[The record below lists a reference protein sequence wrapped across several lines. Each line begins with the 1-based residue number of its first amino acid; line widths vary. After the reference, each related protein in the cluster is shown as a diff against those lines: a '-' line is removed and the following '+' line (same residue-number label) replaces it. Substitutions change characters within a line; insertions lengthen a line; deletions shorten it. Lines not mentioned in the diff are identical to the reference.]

1 MVDYNKPLGI
11 SLLAYLLFTLALII
25 ISAAVY
31 VFFYDSEFWE
41 TGILNMIE
49 SRDLRFMG
57 VIGFA
62 LLIAVSGIGLLK
74 TSPSG
79 RVLLVVLGLVT
90 GIHGLIV
97 AQSDLMRGFIII
109 GICIAVL
116 AYMFSSNVSE
126 VFRPMDSRKAVD
138 SISALESYHRVR
150 SYK

>member
-11 SLLAYLLFTLALII
+11 SLLAYLLFALALII
-25 ISAAVY
+25 ITAAVY
-31 VFFYDSEFWE
+31 VFFYESEFWE
-41 TGILNMIE
+41 TGILNMID
-49 SRDLRFMG
+49 SGDLRFLV

-74 TSPSG
+74 TSPRG
-79 RVLLVVLGLVT
+79 RGLLMVLDLVAV
-90 GIHGLIV
+90 IHGLVV
-97 AQSDLMRGFIII
+97 AQSDLLRGLVIIV
-109 GICIAVL
+109 ICIVVL
-116 AYMFSSNVSE
+116 AYIFSSNVSE